1 MSTFDDNTART
12 PDDLRDMEQLL
23 AALGAADQD
32 AASPEIAAGAFTASI
47 EAFRAPVPADVRA
60 QADQLDTLGRLER
73 AGAPASLERDA
84 FEASRPMIAAAAQP
98 AARVHEPG
106 GRRAVAGRI
115 GPARRLGTLLR
126 IAAAVLLVG
135 GTVAI
140 VMLGRNP
147 GPVNNGPDSS
157 VLAASFDRE
166 LRAFMDLLDAAP
178 SAEYTD
184 RSDGIEVDPSWTEAL
199 LEWESL

>member
-1 MSTFDDNTART
+1 MSTLDDNTART
-12 PDDLRDMEQLL
+12 PDDLRDMDQLL

-32 AASPEIAAGAFTASI
+32 AAPPEIAACAFAASI

-73 AGAPASLERDA
+73 VGAPASIERDA
-84 FEASRPMIAAAAQP
+84 FEASRPMIAAAARP
-98 AARVHEPG
+98 AARVHEPR
-106 GRRAVAGRI
+106 GRRAVAGRN

-135 GTVAI
+135 GTVAV

-166 LRAFMDLLDAAP
+166 LRAFMDLLEAAP

>member
-1 MSTFDDNTART
+1 MNTHDDIADRT

-32 AASPEIAAGAFTASI
+32 AAPPEIAAGVFAASI
-47 EAFRAPVPADVRA
+47 EVFRAPVPADVRA
-60 QADQLDTLGRLER
+60 QADQLETLGRLER
-73 AGAPASLERDA
+73 AGAPASIERDTY
-84 FEASRPMIAAAAQP
+84 EASRPMIAAAARQ

-115 GPARRLGTLLR
+115 GPARRLGTMLR

-135 GTVAI
+135 GTVA
-140 VMLGRNP
+140 VVVSSRHA